1 VRVYR
6 GLTEIPVSALCT
18 PHSAPKLQRAVT
30 IGVFDGVHM
39 GHRTLIGQLISEARN
54 RSLIATVITF
64 ANHPQSIL
72 SPPSPPFLT
81 TVEERLELLAEL
93 GVDETVVLP
102 FTREFSRLTAE
113 QFCRE
118 ILVSKLA
125 CKLLVIGD
133 DFALGYRREGTV
145 AKLKELGEQL
155 GFEVIVVSPV
165 TSGGTRVSSSEIR
178 QLLLQGDIERA
189 NELLGKPYRI
199 VGNVVKG
206 MGRGRKL
213 GFPTINLKVEPE
225 KLLPRFGV
233 YAGRVSVAQSE
244 ETDSEPHTPHS
255 AQCLW
260 DAAAYIGQR
269 PTFGE
274 TEPVVEAYL
283 LDFNGFVPEGTKVA
297 LELVTF
303 IRPDQK
309 FDSAD
314 ALIEQMNRDVQAVR
328 EKLKAR
334 S

>member
-1 VRVYR
+1 MRVYR
-6 GLTEIPVSALCT
+6 GLTEIPDFAPHTSHLAL
-18 PHSAPKLQRAVT
+18 KQRAVT

-39 GHRTLIGQLISEARN
+39 GHRALIGRLISEARN
-54 RSLIATVITF
+54 RSLTATVITF
-64 ANHPQSIL
+64 ANHPQSVL
-72 SPPSPPFLT
+72 NPPSPPLLT

-102 FTREFSRLTAE
+102 FTIELSRLTAE

-118 ILVSKLA
+118 ILVGKLA
-125 CKLLVIGD
+125 CKLLVVGD

-145 AKLKELGEQL
+145 AKLKELGAQL
-155 GFEVIVVSPV
+155 GFEVIVVSSV
-165 TSGGTRVSSSEIR
+165 TSEGIRVSSSEIR
-178 QLLLQGDIERA
+178 QLLLQGDVERA

-199 VGNVVKG
+199 VGDVVKG
-206 MGRGRKL
+206 AGRGRKL

-233 YAGRVSVAQSE
+233 YAGKVSVAQSDK
-244 ETDSEPHTPHS
+244 TNFALPTSHPAQHS
-255 AQCLW
+255 F

-274 TEPVVEAYL
+274 TEPAVEAYL
-283 LDFNGFVPEGTKVA
+283 LDFNGVVPEGTKVT
-297 LELVTF
+297 LELVAF

-334 S
+334 T

>member
-6 GLTEIPVSALCT
+6 DLTEITIPAPNT

-39 GHRTLIGQLISEARN
+39 GHRALIGRLISEARQ
-54 RSLIATVITF
+54 RGLTTTVVTF
-64 ANHPQSIL
+64 ANHPQSVL
-72 SPPSPPFLT
+72 SPPSPLLLT

-102 FTREFSRLTAE
+102 FTLEFSRLTAG

-118 ILVSKLA
+118 ILVGKLA

-145 AKLKELGEQL
+145 AKLKELGAQL
-155 GFEVIVVSPV
+155 GFEVIAVSPV

-233 YAGRVSVAQSE
+233 YAGKVSFACIPHFAQNS
-244 ETDSEPHTPHS
+244 
-255 AQCLW
+255 W

-283 LDFNGFVPEGTKVA
+283 LDFNGFVPEDTKVA
-297 LELVTF
+297 LELVAF

-309 FDSAD
+309 FDSAE
-314 ALIEQMNRDVQAVR
+314 ALVAQMSRDVWAVR
-328 EKLKAR
+328 EKLKVR
-334 S
+334 T